1 MRNKD
6 YSTLKAA
13 SKVAFS
19 KVTEDGQEVIKLTQ
33 KTYDAGTGVAKDDQ
47 VHDVRL
53 ADYESDKVRL
63 TGEKTRI
70 TSEITQLTAI
80 ISDIKAL

>member
-19 KVTEDGQEVIKLTQ
+19 KVTEDGQEVIKLTE
-33 KTYDAGTGVAKDDQ
+33 KSYDKSTGTAKDDV

-53 ADYESDKVRL
+53 AEYESEKVRL
-63 TGEKTRI
+63 TAEKARI
-70 TSEITQLTAI
+70 TKEITQLGKI
-80 ISDIKAL
+80 ITDIKAL